1 MRMLL
6 YSMMLWLI
14 PANLVAATLSLDDC
28 LARAKNHNPA
38 LRVARKDVGIA
49 HESIRQTDAALFPRI
64 DAQGGY
70 TAQLEA
76 QAMKVAGQVMETQ
89 QPAYLFASLGINYTL
104 YDFGRREARRS
115 SSRLNFDAVTF
126 GLRNQEQEVSLQV
139 VESYFGILETQRN
152 INAATEE
159 LQAVEEHRRVAQAL
173 YDAGSVTRNDLLQA
187 EVRLANARQQL
198 LARRNQLENQYLML
212 GFLTGIPAAEHPQL
226 AEPTGIPA
234 AEHPQLA
241 EPAPPVQP
249 HTVPDRSKATRQR
262 PDLLALRKVV
272 EMSEQGVRESQ
283 SAFYPEL
290 FSRLSLDYLE
300 NNKLREQ
307 TIYGATVGIKI
318 NLFDGFA
325 STATRSKSV
334 AAQSRATEQ
343 LRLAEEQAQLEID
356 TSANDLQV
364 AFERIAVTKESI
376 RQGEENLRINQNR
389 YKERVGTATEVL
401 DAQTL
406 LTQTRTE
413 HYRALY
419 DYQRAAARLR
429 KATGD
434 L

>member
-6 YSMMLWLI
+6 CVTILSLL
-14 PANLVAATLSLDDC
+14 PANLFASTLSLDEC
-28 LARAKNHNPA
+28 LFRARSNNPS
-38 LRVARKDVGIA
+38 LKVARIDIGIA
-49 HESIRQTDAALFPRI
+49 NEAVRQADSALFPRV

-76 QAMKVAGQVMETQ
+76 QAMKVSGQIMETQ
-89 QPAYLFASLGINYTL
+89 QPAYLFGSVAINYTL
-104 YDFGRREARRS
+104 YDFGRRDARRS
-115 SSRLNFDAVTF
+115 SSRSNLDAMALGVQ
-126 GLRNQEQEVSLQV
+126 NQEQEVSLQV
-139 VESYFGILETQRN
+139 VEIYFGILETQKN
-152 INAATEE
+152 ISAANEE
-159 LQAVEEHRRVAQAL
+159 LQTVEEHRRVAQAL
-173 YDAGSVTRNDLLQA
+173 YDSGSVTRNDLLQA

-198 LARRNQLENQYLML
+198 LARRNLLENQYLL
-212 GFLTGIPAAEHPQL
+212 LNFLIGASNNDRPQL
-226 AEPTGIPA
+226 AEPFQPA
-234 AEHPQLA
+234 
-241 EPAPPVQP
+241 QP
-249 HTVPDRSKATRQR
+249 DNKIDLKRAIQQRS
-262 PDLLALRKVV
+262 DLLALRKGI
-272 EMSEQGVRESQ
+272 EISEQGVRESQ

-307 TIYGATVGIKI
+307 SIYAASVGIKI

-325 STATRSKSV
+325 SSAARSKAV
-334 AAQSRATEQ
+334 AFQNRATEQ
-343 LRLAEEQAQLEID
+343 LRLAETQAHLEIA
-356 TSANDLQV
+356 TSANDQRV

-389 YKERVGTATEVL
+389 YKERAGTATEVL

-406 LTQTRTE
+406 LTQARTE

>member
-49 HESIRQTDAALFPRI
+49 HELIRQTDAALFPRI

-226 AEPTGIPA
+226 AEPT
-234 AEHPQLA
+234 
-241 EPAPPVQP
+241 PPVQP

>member
-6 YSMMLWLI
+6 YSMILWLI

-28 LARAKNHNPA
+28 LARAKNHNQA

-49 HESIRQTDAALFPRI
+49 HESIRQSDAALFPRI

-70 TAQLEA
+70 TAQLEV

-89 QPAYLFASLGINYTL
+89 QPAYLFASLGITYTL

-115 SSRLNFDAVTF
+115 SSRLNLDAITF

-152 INAATEE
+152 ITAAAEE
-159 LQAVEEHRRVAQAL
+159 LQTVEEHRRVAQAL

-198 LARRNQLENQYLML
+198 LVRRNLLKNQYLML
-212 GFLTGIPAAEHPQL
+212 SFLTGISAV
-226 AEPTGIPA
+226 EPP
-234 AEHPQLA
+234 ELA
-241 EPAPPVQP
+241 EPALPVQP
-249 HTVPDRSKATRQR
+249 HTTVPDRLKAIRQR

-272 EMSEQGVRESQ
+272 EISEQGVQESR

-307 TIYGATVGIKI
+307 TIYGATLGIKI

-325 STATRSKSV
+325 STATRSKSI

-343 LRLAEEQAQLEID
+343 LRLAEEQAQLEVD
-356 TSANDLQV
+356 TSTNDLQV

-401 DAQTL
+401 DAQSM

-429 KATGD
+429 KATGN

>member
-6 YSMMLWLI
+6 YSMMLCLL
-14 PANLVAATLSLDDC
+14 PVNLFASTLSLEDC
-28 LARAKNHNPA
+28 LARARNHNPA
-38 LRVARKDVGIA
+38 LRVARMDVGIA

-76 QAMKVAGQVMETQ
+76 QAMKVAGPVMETQ
-89 QPAYLFASLGINYTL
+89 QPAYLFGSLGINYTL

-115 SSRLNFDAVTF
+115 SSRLNLEALTF
-126 GLRNQEQEVSLQV
+126 GVRSQEQEISLQV
-139 VESYFGILETQRN
+139 VESYFGILETQKN
-152 INAATEE
+152 IAAAAEE
-159 LQAVEEHRRVAQAL
+159 LQTVEEHRRVAQAL

-198 LARRNQLENQYLML
+198 LARRNLLENQYLIL
-212 GFLTGIPAAEHPQL
+212 NFLTGAPGSDRPQL
-226 AEPTGIPA
+226 VEPSA
-234 AEHPQLA
+234 F
-241 EPAPPVQP
+241 APL
-249 HTVPDRSKATRQR
+249 HASDRAKAIRQR
-262 PDLLALRKVV
+262 PDLLALRKGV

-290 FSRLSLDYLE
+290 FSRLSLDYIE
-300 NNKLREQ
+300 NDKLREQ
-307 TIYGATVGIKI
+307 TIYGATFGIKI

-325 STATRSKSV
+325 STATRSKAI

-343 LRLAEEQAQLEID
+343 LRLAEEQAQLEVD
-356 TSANDLQV
+356 TSANDLKV
-364 AFERIAVTKESI
+364 AFERIAVSKESI

-406 LTQTRTE
+406 LTQAKTE

>member
-6 YSMMLWLI
+6 YSMMLCLL
-14 PANLVAATLSLDDC
+14 PVNLFASTLSLDDC
-28 LARAKNHNPA
+28 LAQARTHNPA
-38 LRVARKDVGIA
+38 LRVARMDIGIA

-89 QPAYLFASLGINYTL
+89 QPTYLFGSLSLNYTL

-115 SSRLNFDAVTF
+115 SSRLNRDVLTF
-126 GLRNQEQEVSLQV
+126 GVRSQEQEVSLQV
-139 VESYFGILETQRN
+139 VESYFGILETQKN
-152 INAATEE
+152 ITAATQE
-159 LQAVEEHRRVAQAL
+159 LQTVEEHRRIAQAL
-173 YDAGSVTRNDLLQA
+173 YDTGSVTRNDLLQA

-198 LARRNQLENQYLML
+198 LARRNLLENQYLML
-212 GFLTGIPAAEHPQL
+212 NFLTGAPGTDRPQL
-226 AEPTGIPA
+226 TEPVSLT
-234 AEHPQLA
+234 
-241 EPAPPVQP
+241 QP
-249 HTVPDRSKATRQR
+249 HAIPERTKSIRQR
-262 PDLLALRKVV
+262 PDLLALRKGV
-272 EMSEQGVRESQ
+272 EVSEQGVRESQ

-300 NNKLREQ
+300 NSKLREQ
-307 TIYGATVGIKI
+307 TIYGASVGIKI

-325 STATRSKSV
+325 STATRSKAV
-334 AAQSRATEQ
+334 AARNRATEQ

-406 LTQTRTE
+406 LTQARTE

>member
-6 YSMMLWLI
+6 YSMILWLI

-28 LARAKNHNPA
+28 LARARNHNPA
-38 LRVARKDVGIA
+38 LRVTRKDVGIA

-89 QPAYLFASLGINYTL
+89 QPAYLFASLGVNYTL

-115 SSRLNFDAVTF
+115 SSRLNLDAVTF
-126 GLRNQEQEVSLQV
+126 GLRNQEQEVSLHV

-152 INAATEE
+152 ITAATEE
-159 LQAVEEHRRVAQAL
+159 LQTVEEHRRVAQAL

-198 LARRNQLENQYLML
+198 LARRNLLKNQYLML
-212 GFLTGIPAAEHPQL
+212 SHLTGIPAADP
-226 AEPTGIPA
+226 
-234 AEHPQLA
+234 PQLA
-241 EPAPPVQP
+241 EPAPPAQL
-249 HTVPDRSKATRQR
+249 HTAPDRIVAIRQR

-307 TIYGATVGIKI
+307 TIYGATVGIKF

-406 LTQTRTE
+406 LTQARTE

>member
-6 YSMMLWLI
+6 YSMMLWLM

-28 LARAKNHNPA
+28 LARARNHNPA

-49 HESIRQTDAALFPRI
+49 HESIRQTDAALFPRV

-115 SSRLNFDAVTF
+115 SSRLNLDAITF

-152 INAATEE
+152 ITAATEE
-159 LQAVEEHRRVAQAL
+159 LQTVEEHRRVAQAL

-198 LARRNQLENQYLML
+198 LARRNLLENQYLIL

-226 AEPTGIPA
+226 AEP
-234 AEHPQLA
+234 
-241 EPAPPVQP
+241 APLVQP
-249 HTVPDRSKATRQR
+249 HTAPDRSKAIRQR

-343 LRLAEEQAQLEID
+343 LRLAEEQAQLEVA

-406 LTQTRTE
+406 LTQARTE